1 MTREKRIYKIKTTTY
16 IFIYIFIYIYIDIQI
31 LVIDYSVKKGLIS
44 LVKLLDNV
52 LEKKSL
58 ARVY

>member
-1 MTREKRIYKIKTTTY
+1 MTREKRIYKIKTTT
-16 IFIYIFIYIYIDIQI
+16 YIFIYIYIDIQI

-58 ARVY
+58 ARVLTFL